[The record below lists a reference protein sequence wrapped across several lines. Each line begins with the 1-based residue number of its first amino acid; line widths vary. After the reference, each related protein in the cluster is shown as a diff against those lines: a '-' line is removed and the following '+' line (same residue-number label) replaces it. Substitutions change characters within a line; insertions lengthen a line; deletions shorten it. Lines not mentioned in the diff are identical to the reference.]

1 MTARLSW
8 VAARLRRSTSW
19 DPLLA
24 PGSSTREVLHVE
36 VPTARPGDAAVLRV
50 VDGLPAQRRPATA
63 GPDVVPAGPYVLVG
77 LRQDI
82 DAGRRFDWSRLAAV
96 WPLMAAARDDWEREP
111 ARPRAA
117 EDR

>member
-1 MTARLSW
+1 M
-8 VAARLRRSTSW
+8 
-19 DPLLA
+19 
-24 PGSSTREVLHVE
+24 
-36 VPTARPGDAAVLRV
+36 
-50 VDGLPAQRRPATA
+50 
-63 GPDVVPAGPYVLVG
+63 PAGPYVLVG